1 MSVFAEG
8 FDLEAAEAVC
18 ALGDIEVFEVTD
30 LLGSLVD
37 KSMVMVESSDGA
49 VRNRLLETIRQFAA
63 EHLVEA
69 SEEEVVALAE
79 AHCAHFLALAEKADT
94 ELWGPNQG
102 RWYKRLSSE
111 EANLRRAIRYAAAK
125 GDGAG
130 VVMRFAIALRRHWW
144 VREHAGE
151 SYDTVL
157 EVLRGPDARYE
168 PVLLAR
174 ATAAFAFCARQRD
187 LSTAKRLASESLEM
201 AREIGLAEPLIEAL
215 HASCWM
221 AGVWAGDYP
230 VGLKLGEEGAE
241 RARQFGD
248 NTLLSLVLT
257 MCLACLDGNETG
269 GSSDLFAEAIAL
281 VRSCGDLYLTA
292 ILHSNAANTALI
304 RGDLSVARAH
314 LEEARRAEKEID
326 VERPTVRNNFAWL
339 LRAEGDK
346 DSARALFEQTLREC
360 RRQGDTT
367 RAAFAVLG
375 LACLAGDRELCHD
388 AAVLHGMADV
398 RFERMAQPY
407 LDPEARYRSESIER
421 VANHLGKEEFGRIYA
436 EGKGRGPDEALEVA
450 LGKVVV
456 VT

>member
-1 MSVFAEG
+1 LSVFAEG

-125 GDGAG
+125 GDGAD

-187 LSTAKRLASESLEM
+187 LSTAKRLASE
-201 AREIGLAEPLIEAL
+201 
-215 HASCWM
+215 
-221 AGVWAGDYP
+221 
-230 VGLKLGEEGAE
+230 
-241 RARQFGD
+241 
-248 NTLLSLVLT
+248 
-257 MCLACLDGNETG
+257 
-269 GSSDLFAEAIAL
+269 
-281 VRSCGDLYLTA
+281 
-292 ILHSNAANTALI
+292 
-304 RGDLSVARAH
+304 
-314 LEEARRAEKEID
+314 
-326 VERPTVRNNFAWL
+326 
-339 LRAEGDK
+339 
-346 DSARALFEQTLREC
+346 
-360 RRQGDTT
+360 
-367 RAAFAVLG
+367 
-375 LACLAGDRELCHD
+375 
-388 AAVLHGMADV
+388 
-398 RFERMAQPY
+398 
-407 LDPEARYRSESIER
+407 
-421 VANHLGKEEFGRIYA
+421 
-436 EGKGRGPDEALEVA
+436 
-450 LGKVVV
+450 
-456 VT
+456 